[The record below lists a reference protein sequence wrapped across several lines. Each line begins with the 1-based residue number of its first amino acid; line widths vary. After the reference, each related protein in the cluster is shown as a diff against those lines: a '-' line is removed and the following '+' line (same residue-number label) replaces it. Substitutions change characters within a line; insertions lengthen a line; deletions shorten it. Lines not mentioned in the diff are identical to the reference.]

1 MDATGMMYLIT
12 ALAAVAAAI
21 TGFFA
26 MFGKGPRGSVL
37 IVAIAILTWGIILP
51 IVLRDPDAGPLTRE
65 LDLLVSVLQW
75 IGACG
80 AILGLFDMYQKR
92 SPGDEPVGSAI
103 KNVVD
108 LILTSPIVWGS
119 VACWA
124 FYTAILQDWIESQLL
139 VRYLAGHPVEFVTS
153 ALFFI
158 GLAALLMRLLNVTG
172 QFATAGGVGLPP
184 IPLGGQPISTCDGLI
199 ADLDELPLAVQNG
212 YLVRRLHEALD
223 FVRRKGSADSI
234 EQHLRHLEDQDAVRM
249 HGGYSLVR
257 IIVWAIPILGFL
269 GTVIGITLA
278 LANLAPQAL
287 ERSLTE
293 VMAGL
298 SVAFDTTAQA
308 LALTMVLMFVKFGV
322 ERMEDR
328 LLATVDA
335 RVAAELV
342 GRFQFTGAEEDANV
356 ASIRRM
362 SEQVLTAVEA
372 LAARQADVWKSSID
386 ETHQQWASVSAS
398 ATKAINES
406 LSTTLRDSLVKH
418 AEILDQGVQRHADS
432 LGTNV
437 AQHADKLSRSSNE
450 TVNHLREGLEKL
462 AELLVEALH
471 KHGEVLT
478 ESEKEL
484 AEENRRHLS
493 EVEAALGEAMVVSAD
508 RQEHLI
514 KRSEDLL
521 QTMQNALVDAAD
533 ATLRQQEQL
542 IKQGDV
548 LLQVVDATGQVK
560 QLEDTLNDNLAALA
574 KAQHFDEV
582 ALNLTA
588 AIQMLCARAGTL
600 PSKTAPTASSAP
612 SKPASH
618 AA

>member
-1 MDATGMMYLIT
+1 VTNKANHIPLAIMRSSLLWGISATLAFYALIHMGVWQDDF
-12 ALAAVAAAI
+12 ALRYFAGHWVQYVE
-21 TGFFA
+21 TA
-26 MFGKGPRGSVL
+26 MF
-37 IVAIAILTWGIILP
+37 
-51 IVLRDPDAGPLTRE
+51 
-65 LDLLVSVLQW
+65 
-75 IGACG
+75 
-80 AILGLFDMYQKR
+80 
-92 SPGDEPVGSAI
+92 
-103 KNVVD
+103 
-108 LILTSPIVWGS
+108 
-119 VACWA
+119 
-124 FYTAILQDWIESQLL
+124 
-139 VRYLAGHPVEFVTS
+139 FV
-153 ALFFI
+153 
-158 GLAALLMRLLNVTG
+158 GLAALILKTMEVMAQSADLERPL
-172 QFATAGGVGLPP
+172 LPP
-184 IPLGGQPISTCDGLI
+184 PAAAGPPARQAEQLL
-199 ADLDELPLAVQNG
+199 AHLAELPAHRRTG
-212 YLVRRLHEALD
+212 YLAGRLRDALENVRFA
-223 FVRRKGSADSI
+223 GSADKLGDELKYLS
-234 EQHLRHLEDQDAVRM
+234 ESDAARS
-249 HGGYSLVR
+249 HAGFGLLR
-257 IIVWAIPILGFL
+257 IIIWAIPILGFL